1 MEGNIRDG
9 NIIKTAD
16 ECSPLACVRRLS
28 ALLLQLFNLYF
39 WYLIL
44 LFHLIVST
52 CQLPYLW
59 FSGMYVSLSV
69 SSCRAISERWYL
81 LFFPKASFLVMLLQ
95 SFLSDRWVVRLPLV
109 SLFVEARSQ
118 IVVLIADISDT
129 FFSLVVHINWSTPG
143 PVVGDML
150 FYVLL
155 KLRRQYIP
163 DITPLYIAFLVCFFF
178 HIFFDTD
185 K

>member
-1 MEGNIRDG
+1 MRISTTVSHADWAPFNRLSSWVSLLQSLLALFQLPKVRVLDSRERQTWTPRPMMALFSITALVAMMGRYYHRGPLNDRRIMEGNIRDG

-69 SSCRAISERWYL
+69 SSCRAISERW
-81 LFFPKASFLVMLLQ
+81 
-95 SFLSDRWVVRLPLV
+95 
-109 SLFVEARSQ
+109 
-118 IVVLIADISDT
+118 
-129 FFSLVVHINWSTPG
+129 
-143 PVVGDML
+143 
-150 FYVLL
+150 
-155 KLRRQYIP
+155 
-163 DITPLYIAFLVCFFF
+163 
-178 HIFFDTD
+178 
-185 K
+185 